1 MVAPGEGMTPTGE
14 QLAARA
20 QLAAARMEYRDRKR
34 DTRRKVIAG
43 AIVLAH
49 AEHDTEFR
57 RNLSRLFQLHV
68 TRPHDRALFPD
79 LLANE

>member
-1 MVAPGEGMTPTGE
+1 MVAPGEGMTPTGA

-20 QLAAARMEYRDRKR
+20 QLAAARMEHRDRKR

-49 AEHDTEFR
+49 AEHDAEFCR
-57 RNLSRLFQLHV
+57 DLSRLLQLHI

-79 LLANE
+79 LLAGE

>member
-1 MVAPGEGMTPTGE
+1 MNPTGA

-20 QLAAARMEYRDRKR
+20 QLAAARMEHRDRKR

-49 AEHDTEFR
+49 AEHNAQFR
-57 RNLSRLFQLHV
+57 QELSRLFQLHV
-68 TRPHDRALFPD
+68 TRPHDRALFSD
-79 LLANE
+79 LLADE